1 MPYKPPKAAQRN
13 AQKVINW
20 KDEHG
25 DEVKGMT
32 SVGWR
37 RARQLASGKTISI
50 ETVRRMAQFNRHREN
65 AKIDPKFKGTPWKD
79 RGYVAWLGW
88 GGTEGIDWAIRTS
101 KKEQSKKM
109 NNDKKVY
116 ITFEKMDEDQ
126 KMVFGYASTESI
138 DSQGEIVERNA
149 IQRAL
154 DDFMRFANM
163 REMHQPSAVGKVKEA
178 IVDDKGLFIG
188 AKIVDSSAWEKVKEG
203 VYNGFSIG
211 GRIVEKVGNEIKE
224 LILEE
229 ISLVDRPANPDA
241 VFSLVKLHNINENTM
256 SKEELKKE
264 EAVEAAEE
272 SKEEVTEEDVK
283 EDTSVEVEEKKDVKE
298 EEKADD
304 ADSTDEGT
312 DEAVEEDVSEE
323 GEEVTEEKE
332 EEKEEDAEKAAM
344 PEMKKFANLEADLTK
359 AQETISN
366 LVERVSTLEKSH
378 AGKKARKSYA
388 TVEKSVAGSK
398 AEPTAEEIKQDLRNK
413 VALMTDAEVAK
424 LNDAEKEKL
433 FEAIS

>member
-1 MPYKPPKAAQRN
+1 
-13 AQKVINW
+13 
-20 KDEHG
+20 
-25 DEVKGMT
+25 
-32 SVGWR
+32 
-37 RARQLASGKTISI
+37 
-50 ETVRRMAQFNRHREN
+50 
-65 AKIDPKFKGTPWKD
+65 
-79 RGYVAWLGW
+79 
-88 GGTEGIDWAIRTS
+88 
-101 KKEQSKKM
+101 M
-109 NNDKKVY
+109 NKNVY

-126 KMVFGYASTESI
+126 KMVYGYASTESL
-138 DSQGEIVERNA
+138 DSQGEVVKRGA
-149 IQRAL
+149 IERAL
-154 DDFMRFANM
+154 SDFMRFANM

-178 IVDDKGLFIG
+178 RVDDKGLFIG
-188 AKIVDSSAWEKVKEG
+188 AKIVDGTAWEKVKEG

-211 GRIVEKVGNEIKE
+211 GRIVEKVGNEIKD

-272 SKEEVTEEDVK
+272 VKEEEVTEEVVEEKSDVK
-283 EDTSVEVEEKKDVKE
+283 ED
-298 EEKADD
+298 EKADD
-304 ADSTDEGT
+304 VSATDEGADDAT
-312 DEAVEEDVSEE
+312 EEDVSEE
-323 GEEVTEEKE
+323 ETKEGEEVE
-332 EEKEEDAEKAAM
+332 EEKEEATEEESEKAAM

-388 TVEKSVAGSK
+388 TVEKSVAGSP
-398 AEPTAEEIKQDLRNK
+398 AEPTAEEVREDLKNK
-413 VALMTDAEVAK
+413 VRLMSDAELAK
-424 LNDAEKEKL
+424 LSDAEKEKL